1 MLCYSEWE
9 REVNR
14 RHLALTGIALLL
26 SLINMGHVL
35 AHTALV
41 MASPAAGS
49 TVTEFPEAITLEFN
63 EPLLVIGTSKT
74 NFFDLTGPDGF
85 KVELEDLPV
94 DGARLSARIT
104 QGDLAP
110 GDYVI
115 SYRVVAEDGH
125 VLRGEFTFN
134 YQPMAIEA
142 RGTLEGSEASTDG
155 EASSP
160 TDNNE
165 AVLVLSLLI
174 LITAFTAVG
183 IFLRA
188 GRNSN

>member
-26 SLINMGHVL
+26 SLINMGHVR

-41 MASPAAGS
+41 MATPAAGS
-49 TVTEFPEAITLEFN
+49 TVTEFPEEITLEFN

-85 KVELEDLPV
+85 KIELEDLPV
-94 DGARLSARIT
+94 DGARLSART
-104 QGDLAP
+104 SQGDLAP
-110 GDYVI
+110 GEYVI

-125 VLRGEFTFN
+125 VLRGEFGFTYN
-134 YQPMAIEA
+134 SSQVDQEGLVREESIPEEDGRETSVLALWSLIALTGVITTWVYSRA
-142 RGTLEGSEASTDG
+142 RSEAG
-155 EASSP
+155 A
-160 TDNNE
+160 
-165 AVLVLSLLI
+165 
-174 LITAFTAVG
+174 
-183 IFLRA
+183 
-188 GRNSN
+188 